1 MKKLVLLA
9 FLVGCGEAAGPVA
22 PPEPGPDIEVDQ
34 SALSCR
40 LVDDGCTCAM
50 PSWDMEMFQKMLDRC
65 SVLRGVKTNLY

>member
-1 MKKLVLLA
+1 MRMVALALFLL
-9 FLVGCGEAAGPVA
+9 GCGEVAEPVA
-22 PPEPGPDIEVDQ
+22 PPAPGPDIEVDQ

-40 LVDDGCTCAM
+40 LVDDGCTCDM